1 MSIKQIAV
9 VLAGFLVCTAAYS
22 APLTPMQQSAKER
35 GIMLYNQYKNP
46 EPELRIA
53 AEAEAGD
60 REAQYYLAEELR
72 QSN

>member
-53 AEAEAGD
+53 AEAGD

-72 QSN
+72 QSD